1 MLTRDAILGIKDLS
15 PMKVHVTE
23 WAMDVFVRPL
33 TGSERDAFEAE
44 IVSAGTKRMANMRG
58 KLAARSLC
66 DASGNRLFTDDD
78 AEILGAKSAAA
89 LDRIITAIQQ
99 LNALGDKE
107 VKQLGE
113 VSTDTPSA
121 ASGLP

>member
-1 MLTRDAILGIKDLS
+1 MLSRAAILGIKDLS
-15 PMKVHVTE
+15 PIKLNVPE
-23 WAMDVFVRPL
+23 WKMDVFVRPL

-44 IVSAGTKRMANMRG
+44 IVGAGSKRMANMRG

-66 DASGNRLFTDDD
+66 NETGDRLFTDED
-78 AEILGAKSAAA
+78 AEVLGAKSAAA
-89 LDRIITAIQQ
+89 LDRIVLAVQQ

-113 VSTDTPSA
+113 ASTDTQNEN
-121 ASGLP
+121 SGSV